1 MIYIGSDHRGFELK
15 EKIVLWLKK
24 EGNEVEDEGAY
35 MYDPSDDYP
44 EYAEKVASLV
54 KEGNNL
60 GILICGSG
68 VGVEVVANKFDG
80 VRAGIGLGSEQVK
93 KGRED
98 DNMNIL
104 VIAADF
110 TTEEESLKMVEA
122 FTKTKYQ
129 KSLSHERRLEDIE
142 KLEANN

>member
-15 EKIVLWLKK
+15 EKIVLHLKK
-24 EGNEVEDEGAY
+24 EGNNIEDQGAY

-54 KEGNNL
+54 KEGNDL

-80 VRAGIGLGSEQVK
+80 VRAGIGLSPAQVK

-98 DNMNIL
+98 DDMNVL

-110 TTEEESLKMVEA
+110 TSEAESLKMVEM
-122 FTKTKYQ
+122 FVKTKYQ
-129 KSLSHERRLEDIE
+129 KSESHERRLTDIE